1 VSDQSTLRHQAETLG
16 LTLTDEDLA
25 GIATI
30 LDKSRAGIASLRPE
44 TTDGL
49 EPSYV
54 FTPIRP
60 PDERGD
66 RAGTS

>member
-1 VSDQSTLRHQAETLG
+1 MPDQPDLRRQAASLG
-16 LTLTDEDLA
+16 LTLSDEDLT

-30 LDKSRAGIASLRPE
+30 LDKSRAAIAPLQPE
-44 TTDGL
+44 STDGL

-60 PDERGD
+60 NDERPD
-66 RAGTS
+66 RTGTS